1 EKIRGWRDPFLET
14 FNHPGPDKSC
24 ELRETSTVAPQA
36 LALFNGEE
44 VQDRAL
50 AFAARLMNGNASDA
64 GKLKQAFELT
74 LGRHPTANEVE
85 ACLRHWE
92 KATQEETRKHYETKE
107 FPSQIVRTVMAE
119 KTGEPYDFIEIM
131 PAYEGYVPDLQPGQ
145 TDARTRALAQVCLV
159 IFNLN
164 EFAYLD

>member
-1 EKIRGWRDPFLET
+1 
-14 FNHPGPDKSC
+14 
-24 ELRETSTVAPQA
+24 
-36 LALFNGEE
+36 
-44 VQDRAL
+44 
-50 AFAARLMNGNASDA
+50 
-64 GKLKQAFELT
+64 
-74 LGRHPTANEVE
+74 
-85 ACLRHWE
+85 
-92 KATQEETRKHYETKE
+92 
-107 FPSQIVRTVMAE
+107 MAE